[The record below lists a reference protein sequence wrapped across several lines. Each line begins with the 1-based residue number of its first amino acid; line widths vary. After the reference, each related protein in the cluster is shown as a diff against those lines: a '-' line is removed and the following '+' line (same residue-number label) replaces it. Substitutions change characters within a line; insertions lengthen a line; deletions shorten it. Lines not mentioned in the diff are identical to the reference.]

1 MYTNFLNVSIQITL
15 LRIHSKNSKLI
26 ISDFEHYFL
35 LLSLYM
41 AILCYFFNKLNYNEN
56 KFDRFLRNYTIIMSF
71 IFGLLILLILLS
83 IILKI
88 YIYCFYQNNLYTTKS
103 NFLQL
108 KKRKRKSTNH
118 CNNKKRHT

>member
-1 MYTNFLNVSIQITL
+1 MYTNFLNVCIQITL
-15 LRIHSKNSKLI
+15 LRIHSENSKLI

-41 AILCYFFNKLNYNEN
+41 AILSYFLNKLNYNEN
-56 KFDRFLRNYTIIMSF
+56 KFDKFLRNYTIIMSF
-71 IFGLLILLILLS
+71 IFGLLILLILS
-83 IILKI
+83 IILNI

-103 NFLQL
+103 SFLQL

-118 CNNKKRHT
+118 CNNKKGHT